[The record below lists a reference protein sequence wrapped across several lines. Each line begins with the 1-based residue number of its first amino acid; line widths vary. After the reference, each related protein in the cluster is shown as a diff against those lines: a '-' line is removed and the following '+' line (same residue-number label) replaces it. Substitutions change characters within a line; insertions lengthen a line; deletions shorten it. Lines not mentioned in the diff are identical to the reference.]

1 MSKLWKNIGWGTA
14 KIGAGIGGGLL
25 GGPAGGALAVSGVTG
40 LQAATDKDKQW
51 RYRHKTGGAILE
63 DALSIGGGALGGAAI
78 AKQGSFLGIKA
89 AGAGTNSAMSNT
101 GTTAITSSGSNVVSK
116 SYTPLS
122 TSMKYSGSG
131 INPNVA
137 LNSTKLGIANGATG
151 VNSNL
156 GTPMGPYSG
165 TGIKASNSF
174 GSNFGT
180 GIKAPN
186 SFGSNFGQS
195 GVYAPKEGMSKFAK
209 GMMYANIGKA
219 ALGVGLSI
227 KGMNDLSNMKAPS
240 IAPPPMVKP
249 EYTPD
254 TVSSTQAAE
263 TQNIETALANKKK
276 TDLATGR
283 ADSSEDAILE
293 MTANNNLA
301 ATIEQGRTQRNQTIN
316 DNQFR
321 ADVTNQGMIAN
332 VDAANANMS
341 ANFESMRGG
350 IESEL
355 LNTAMNAPFAA
366 AQSILGTSVTEAN
379 RKDSL
384 INALA
389 TAEPKEKEYIL
400 TELKKLGYNA

>member
-1 MSKLWKNIGWGTA
+1 
-14 KIGAGIGGGLL
+14 
-25 GGPAGGALAVSGVTG
+25 
-40 LQAATDKDKQW
+40 
-51 RYRHKTGGAILE
+51 
-63 DALSIGGGALGGAAI
+63 
-78 AKQGSFLGIKA
+78 
-89 AGAGTNSAMSNT
+89 
-101 GTTAITSSGSNVVSK
+101 
-116 SYTPLS
+116 
-122 TSMKYSGSG
+122 
-131 INPNVA
+131 
-137 LNSTKLGIANGATG
+137 
-151 VNSNL
+151 
-156 GTPMGPYSG
+156 
-165 TGIKASNSF
+165 
-174 GSNFGT
+174 
-180 GIKAPN
+180 
-186 SFGSNFGQS
+186 
-195 GVYAPKEGMSKFAK
+195 MSKFAK